1 MLSLNLIKRLFQ
13 CKTIIERPDLISK
26 NETLSVPFL
35 ASQELMVEWSPLM
48 VHNVLMEIIKESS
61 DATIVCHS
69 DQGAT
74 PQPGIW
80 IVSEQQQQQQLDMTL
95 KEIESATFGKND
107 FSYSDDIFAFYFI

>member
-48 VHNVLMEIIKESS
+48 VHNVLMEIIKEMPPLF
-61 DATIVCHS
+61 ATRIREPLLN
-69 DQGAT
+69 QGF
-74 PQPGIW
+74 
-80 IVSEQQQQQQLDMTL
+80 E
-95 KEIESATFGKND
+95 
-107 FSYSDDIFAFYFI
+107 